1 MITFSSQ
8 RVLSGY
14 KEIALYLGV
23 STKTIQRHLKSLPVS
38 RFGSTIVILESDLVE
53 WIQKKTKTLAKQSR
67 IRRLLGPQS
76 AK

>member
-1 MITFSSQ
+1 MMTFSGQ

-38 RFGSTIVILESDLVE
+38 RFGSTIVILESDLVK
-53 WIQKKTKTLAKQSR
+53 WIQTKTSALAKQSNL
-67 IRRLLGPQS
+67 RRLWGNKS
-76 AK
+76 V